1 MNSRTT
7 ADRPPRSSSGLRRL
21 RPPLARSAH
30 AVSATA
36 FLRPAVPSWH
46 LAAATLAVA
55 VAADLSPLPA
65 QSVEAGKRSALD
77 HATALAPLVADMS
90 LRLWDFAEVALQETR
105 SAAYLAG
112 ALEAEGFAVERG
124 VAGMPTAFV
133 ASWASNEDG
142 PVLGVLAEYDAL
154 PQVGNAA
161 VPRLQPRE
169 DGTTRG
175 HGCGHNLFGAAS
187 VAAAVAIKRMM
198 AEHGTPGTVRLYGTP
213 AEETVVGKVYMARDG
228 LFDDLDAAIV
238 WHPGQRT
245 AVSNN
250 RARALNNF
258 EVTFRGQ
265 AAHGAADPWNGRS
278 ALDAVELMNHGVNM
292 MREHVE
298 PSARIHYVIP
308 NAGEVPNVVP
318 AHAKAWYYVRDTTRA
333 AVAENYGWILDI
345 AAGAAQMTRTEHDVF
360 LVTGVHP
367 YTLVRPLQEA
377 MQANLERV
385 GPPPFTESD
394 HEFARELQRF
404 LDVEASGLN
413 DTIAP
418 LAPAPLPA
426 GGGSSDVAEVSYIAP
441 TVEFSVTTAAEH
453 VPWHSWATTAS
464 HGTAGALKG
473 AEAAAKALALMGAEL
488 MLDADLL
495 RRAKEAHTAA
505 TGGRPY
511 RSPIPDGQSVPLPP
525 GR

>member
-1 MNSRTT
+1 MKTI
-7 ADRPPRSSSGLRRL
+7 
-21 RPPLARSAH
+21 
-30 AVSATA
+30 
-36 FLRPAVPSWH
+36 PAVLRHRLLPLSA
-46 LAAATLAVA
+46 LACWLASASAPAAR
-55 VAADLSPLPA
+55 PLGA
-65 QSVEAGKRSALD
+65 QTVEEGKQSALD
-77 HATALAPLVADMS
+77 HAAALAPLVAEMS
-90 LRLWDFAEVALQETR
+90 TSLWDFSEIALRETR

-112 ALEAEGFAVERG
+112 VLENEGFDVERG

-133 ASWASNEDG
+133 ASWRSGEDG

-154 PQVGNAA
+154 PGVGNAI
-161 VPRLQPRE
+161 VPRLQARE
-169 DGTTRG
+169 DGTAHG

-187 VAAAVAIKRMM
+187 VAAAIAIKRMM

-228 LFDDLDAAIV
+228 LFDDLDAAVV
-238 WHPGQRT
+238 WHPGQKT

-258 EVTFRGQ
+258 EVVFHGQ

-308 NAGEVPNVVP
+308 HAGDVPNVVP
-318 AHAKAWYYVRDTTRA
+318 AHATAWYYVRDTTRV
-333 AVAENYGWILDI
+333 AVEENYGWILDI
-345 AAGAAQMTRTEHDVF
+345 AAGAARMTRTEHDVF

-385 GPPPFTESD
+385 GPPQFSEED
-394 HEFARELQRF
+394 QDFARELQHF
-404 LDVEASGLN
+404 LEVEASGLN
-413 DTIAP
+413 DTIGH
-418 LAPAPLPA
+418 LAPAPEMA
-426 GGGSSDVAEVSYIAP
+426 DGGSSDVAEVSYIAP
-441 TVEFSVTTAAEH
+441 TVEFSVTTAADH

-464 HGTAGALKG
+464 HGTAGARKG
-473 AEAAAKALALMGAEL
+473 AEVAAKALALMGAEL
-488 MLDADLL
+488 MLDRDLL
-495 RRAKEAHTAA
+495 RRAKEAHAA
-505 TGGRPY
+505 ETGGRPY
-511 RSPIPDGQSVPLPP
+511 ESPVPANQAVRLPENP
-525 GR
+525 